1 MANEA
6 AKTQTINIVPVQG
19 IFEPEPT
26 FDLITLIGPA
36 GTPFFAKIDPN
47 QSGLNITN
55 STINSTTI
63 GAITPSIGVFTN
75 IATTTGTISSAP
87 ASANDIVNKQYV
99 DYLAAGLSWKQ
110 PANAASTVNIAS
122 LSGLQTVDTVA
133 LVAGNTVLVKNQTN
147 AADNGIYVVSSG
159 PWTRSVGAD
168 TWDEYVGAIIFIV
181 SGSQADSA
189 WYSTA
194 QPGGTLGVTAINWS
208 NFSVSS
214 TYSAGTGLTLTGT
227 VFSITPVGTA
237 GTYGSASAVP
247 VFVTNASGQ
256 VSSVTN
262 TPIAIANTQ
271 VSGLGTMSTQNA
283 NSVAIT
289 GGTINGTTIGGSTAA
304 AVTGTIV
311 TANTY
316 FSGAGTNLTGTASG
330 LSIGGNAATAT
341 SATSATTAT
350 NLAGGASGSLPYQ
363 SAPSTTTF
371 LAAGSNGQVLTLA
384 SGVPSWATPTTGTVT
399 SVSGTGTVSGISL
412 SGTVT
417 SSGNLTLGGTLD
429 LSAPPVIGGTT
440 PNTITGTTITANTKF
455 VGTNFDAAGSGGGSL
470 RTSGGT
476 AVLQWGGGGGVNLTL
491 DGAFNM
497 NPANYSISIA
507 PTGTGTLTV
516 NPATAGTI
524 NNMSIGLT
532 TAAAGYFTTLSLTST
547 LAVNGSTGTNGQV
560 LQSNGSSAPTWVTPS
575 SYATVTD
582 DTTTNG
588 TRYPL
593 FANQTTGNLTT
604 EFVSSTKL
612 QFNPST
618 GVFTSTSFSGA
629 GTGLT
634 GTASGLSIGGNAAT
648 ATSATSATTAT
659 TATNL
664 ANGTA
669 NQIPYQTGA
678 GATSFITA
686 PTVSSTALTWNG
698 SAFTWAAATAGL
710 TISDDTTTNATRYL
724 TFTSA
729 TTGTITS
736 ENVSSTKLQFNPSTG
751 AFTSTSLTPTNAV
764 GIAYGGTGQTTASA
778 AFNALSPITS
788 TGDLILGNGTNSATR
803 LAIGTNGYVLTS
815 NGTTASWQAASGG
828 GGITW
833 QAVQTSGFTA
843 VSNRGYPCNTT
854 SAAFTV
860 TLPASPSAGDT
871 IVFVDYA
878 GTFATNNLTI
888 APNGNKIIGSTSDK
902 ILYTYREGITFV
914 YIDATQGWLPISVI
928 NDQTIVASYSVDYL
942 VVAGGGGGGGV
953 GAGAGLAGG
962 GGAGGLVAS
971 SVTVNTGTSY
981 SVVIGGGGAGG
992 ASGGNVGANGSNSTF
1007 SSFTATG
1014 GGGGSPG
1021 RDKNVNGSSGGSGG
1035 GGGGGGAGSGTAGG
1049 SGTSGQGNAGGTG
1062 ATAPQYGGGGGGG
1075 ASAVGGNGSAS
1086 NGGNGGAGTNW
1097 QSLGTTYAGGGGG
1110 GLISGTVG
1118 SGGSGGGGAG
1128 GKRGTAPTAGTTN
1141 TGGGGGG
1148 NGQDDVGGAGA
1159 NGGSG
1164 IVIIRY
1170 IGPQKGTGG
1179 TVTSSGGYTYHTF
1192 SSGSS
1197 SFVA

>member
-36 GTPFFAKIDPN
+36 GTPFYAKIDPN

-63 GAITPSIGVFTN
+63 GAITPSTGVFTN
-75 IATTTGTISSAP
+75 IATTTGTIASAP
-87 ASANDIVNKQYV
+87 SSPTDIANKQYV

-110 PANAASTVNIAS
+110 PANAASMANIAS
-122 LSGLQTVDTVA
+122 LSGLQTIDTVS

-159 PWTRSVGAD
+159 PWTRSIGAD

-271 VSGLGTMSTQNA
+271 VSGLGTMSTQNSNA
-283 NSVAIT
+283 VAIT
-289 GGTINGTTIGGSTAA
+289 GGTIDGTTIGGSTAA
-304 AVTGTIV
+304 AITGTVV
-311 TANTY
+311 TANSY

-341 SATSATTAT
+341 SAVSATTAT
-350 NLAGGASGSLPYQ
+350 NIAGGASGSVPYQ

-399 SVSGTGTVSGISL
+399 SVGTAGTVNGLTLTGGPI
-412 SGTVT
+412 T
-417 SSGNLTLGGTLD
+417 SSGTITLGGTLD
-429 LSAPPVIGGTT
+429 LSSPPIIGGTT

-455 VGTNFDAAGSGGGSL
+455 VSSYFDAAGSGGGSL
-470 RTSGGT
+470 RTSGGI

-497 NPANYSISIA
+497 NPANYNISIA
-507 PTGTGTLTV
+507 PTGTGTFTV

-582 DTTTNG
+582 DTTTAA

-593 FANQTTGNLTT
+593 FADQTTGNLTT

-648 ATSATSATTAT
+648 ATSATNIAG
-659 TATNL
+659 
-664 ANGTA
+664 GTA
-669 NQIPYQTGA
+669 NQIPYQTGV

-686 PTVSSTALTWNG
+686 PTTASTALTWSG
-698 SAFTWAAATAGL
+698 SAFTWATAGTAV
-710 TISDDTTTNATRYL
+710 TISDDTTTNATRYPL
-724 TFTSA
+724 FADA
-729 TTGTITS
+729 TTGTVST
-736 ENVSSTKLQFNPSTG
+736 EYVSSTKLQYNPSTG
-751 AFTSTSLTPTNAV
+751 QLQSTVLVAGNGIVVNNQTVATSYT
-764 GIAYGGTGQTTASA
+764 IASGNSA
-778 AFNALSPITS
+778 MSAGPIT
-788 TGDLILGNGTNSATR
+788 
-803 LAIGTNGYVLTS
+803 V
-815 NGTTASWQAASGG
+815 ASG
-828 GGITW
+828 
-833 QAVQTSGFTA
+833 Q
-843 VSNRGYPCNTT
+843 
-854 SAAFTV
+854 
-860 TLPASPSAGDT
+860 
-871 IVFVDYA
+871 
-878 GTFATNNLTI
+878 
-888 APNGNKIIGSTSDK
+888 
-902 ILYTYREGITFV
+902 
-914 YIDATQGWLPISVI
+914 
-928 NDQTIVASYSVDYL
+928 
-942 VVAGGGGGGGV
+942 
-953 GAGAGLAGG
+953 
-962 GGAGGLVAS
+962 
-971 SVTVNTGTSY
+971 SVTV
-981 SVVIGGGGAGG
+981 
-992 ASGGNVGANGSNSTF
+992 
-1007 SSFTATG
+1007 
-1014 GGGGSPG
+1014 
-1021 RDKNVNGSSGGSGG
+1021 
-1035 GGGGGGAGSGTAGG
+1035 
-1049 SGTSGQGNAGGTG
+1049 
-1062 ATAPQYGGGGGGG
+1062 
-1075 ASAVGGNGSAS
+1075 
-1086 NGGNGGAGTNW
+1086 
-1097 QSLGTTYAGGGGG
+1097 
-1110 GLISGTVG
+1110 
-1118 SGGSGGGGAG
+1118 
-1128 GKRGTAPTAGTTN
+1128 
-1141 TGGGGGG
+1141 
-1148 NGQDDVGGAGA
+1148 
-1159 NGGSG
+1159 
-1164 IVIIRY
+1164 
-1170 IGPQKGTGG
+1170 
-1179 TVTSSGGYTYHTF
+1179 
-1192 SSGSS
+1192 SSGSRW
-1197 SFVA
+1197 VVL